1 MRACVCACIRVCV
14 RGGHRDHGKAHL
26 TSKERRL
33 TRGCPW
39 GAPLGVCMCVR
50 VYVCVLSVESVGRP
64 TAIRRA
70 SLNPCV
76 SMCVGGDH
84 RDRGKARQASK
95 GRRLTRRC
103 SLGAPHPT
111 PRAPPSSV
119 LETHSVRP
127 GVASPP
133 QPGDLS
139 GGCSPPSDVAYSRA
153 PNSWPRP
160 RVSVPNVA
168 PGLEDTTYCAGA
180 GGVGADSCRAPCRSR
195 TLGAYGAGS
204 RYALRAHSP
213 ARERAP
219 IAAGRTG
226 HSP

>member
-84 RDRGKARQASK
+84 ETVGRPDRHPK
-95 GRRLTRRC
+95 GAAL
-103 SLGAPHPT
+103 LEGAPWAPHT
-111 PRAPPSSV
+111 PRPGPPRVLSLRRIRFGPAWLPPLSQMTSPEVVAPP
-119 LETHSVRP
+119 RM
-127 GVASPP
+127 
-133 QPGDLS
+133 
-139 GGCSPPSDVAYSRA
+139 
-153 PNSWPRP
+153 
-160 RVSVPNVA
+160 
-168 PGLEDTTYCAGA
+168 
-180 GGVGADSCRAPCRSR
+180 SR
-195 TLGAYGAGS
+195 TLVLQTLGLGPEYRCPMSHLGWRTQLTVRGRGGS
-204 RYALRAHSP
+204 VQTV
-213 ARERAP
+213 
-219 IAAGRTG
+219 AGRPAVAVRSGFSGVSVWTRCFG
-226 HSP
+226 APTEVVVKP